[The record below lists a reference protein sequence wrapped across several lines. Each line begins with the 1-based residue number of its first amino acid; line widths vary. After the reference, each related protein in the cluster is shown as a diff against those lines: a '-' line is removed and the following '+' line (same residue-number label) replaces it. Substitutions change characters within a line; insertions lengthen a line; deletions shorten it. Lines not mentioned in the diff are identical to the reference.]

1 MVIFAQIN
9 SKMNQLFEKS
19 TRKIKSVPLEFK
31 RYLFDRINKTN
42 RLIAIKGARGTG
54 KTTLL
59 LQLAYEHKADEVLYI
74 ALDDLFFSEN
84 TLYSLAENFVKMGG
98 KILLLDEVH
107 KYPNWSRE
115 LKLIY
120 DDFSNLQVIFTS
132 SSILDIYKGESDLSR
147 RAVTY
152 SLTEMSFREYL
163 LFKEKIDLPVFT
175 LEEILENHMEICVS
189 LIQQFT
195 PFKYFS
201 EYLRIGNYP
210 YYENNVEEYYQKIRN
225 TVNLI
230 LEVDLQ
236 ETENLDY
243 QTIAKLKRL
252 LFVISSNVPFT
263 PNIFK
268 ISESIQLNRNALV
281 RALQLLDRAELIRST
296 YKQTKSISI
305 LNKPD
310 KIWMHNTNLMYA
322 ISGNQVDTGTVRE
335 TFFMQNFS
343 NNHIISLPNKG
354 DVLVDNTFLFE
365 IGGKNKTR
373 KQILDL
379 DKAFLVKDDIE
390 IGFQN
395 SIPLWLFGFLY

>member
-1 MVIFAQIN
+1 
-9 SKMNQLFEKS
+9 MNQLFEKS
-19 TRKIKSVPLEFK
+19 TRKIKNVPLEFK

-59 LQLAYEHKADEVLYI
+59 LQLAFEHKADEVLYI

-84 TLYSLAENFVKMGG
+84 TLYGLAEKFVKMGG
-98 KILLLDEVH
+98 KLLLLDEVH

-189 LIQQFT
+189 LTQQFT

-201 EYLRIGNYP
+201 EYIKIGNYP

-230 LEVDLQ
+230 LEVDMQ
-236 ETENLDY
+236 ATENLDY

-296 YKQTKSISI
+296 YKQSKSISI

-373 KQILDL
+373 KQILDF

-395 SIPLWLFGFLY
+395 SIPLWLFGFMY

>member
-1 MVIFAQIN
+1 
-9 SKMNQLFEKS
+9 
-19 TRKIKSVPLEFK
+19 
-31 RYLFDRINKTN
+31 
-42 RLIAIKGARGTG
+42 
-54 KTTLL
+54 LL

-84 TLYSLAENFVKMGG
+84 TLYGLAENFVKIGG
-98 KILLLDEVH
+98 KLLLLDEVH

-152 SLTEMSFREYL
+152 SLSEMSFREYL
-163 LFKEKIDLPVFT
+163 LFKEKIDLPVIS
-175 LEEILENHMEICVS
+175 LEEILKNHMEMCAN
-189 LIQQFT
+189 LTQQFT

-230 LEVDLQ
+230 LEVDMQ
-236 ETENLDY
+236 ATENLDY
-243 QTIAKLKRL
+243 QTITKLKRL

-322 ISGNQVDTGTVRE
+322 ISSEQIDIGTVRE
-335 TFFMQNFS
+335 TFFLQNFS
-343 NNHIISLPNKG
+343 NNHTISLPNKG
-354 DVLVDNTFLFE
+354 DILVDNTFLFE

-373 KQILDL
+373 KQIIDF

-395 SIPLWLFGFLY
+395 SIPLWLFGFMY

>member
-1 MVIFAQIN
+1 
-9 SKMNQLFEKS
+9 MNQLFEKS
-19 TRKIKSVPLEFK
+19 TRKIKNVPLEFK
-31 RYLFDRINKTN
+31 RYLFDRINKSN
-42 RLIAIKGARGTG
+42 RLIAVKGARGTG

-84 TLYSLAENFVKMGG
+84 TLYGLAESFVKMGG
-98 KILLLDEVH
+98 KLLLMDEVH

-163 LFKEKIDLPVFT
+163 LFKEKIDLPVIS
-175 LEEILENHMEICVS
+175 LEDILENHMEMCVT
-189 LIQQFT
+189 LTQQFT

-230 LEVDLQ
+230 LEVDMQ
-236 ETENLDY
+236 ATENLDY
-243 QTIAKLKRL
+243 QTITKLKRL

-322 ISGNQVDTGTVRE
+322 ISSDQIDIGTVRE

-343 NNHIISLPNKG
+343 NNHTVSLPNKG
-354 DVLVDNTFLFE
+354 DILVDNTFLFE

-373 KQILDL
+373 KQILDF

-395 SIPLWLFGFLY
+395 SIPLWLFGFMY

>member
-1 MVIFAQIN
+1 
-9 SKMNQLFEKS
+9 MNQLFEKS

-84 TLYSLAENFVKMGG
+84 TLYGLAENFVKMGG
-98 KILLLDEVH
+98 KLLLLDEVH

-152 SLTEMSFREYL
+152 SLSEMSFREFL
-163 LFKEKIDLPVFT
+163 LLHEKINLPVFT
-175 LEEILENHMEICVS
+175 LEEILQNHTEICIK
-189 LIQQFT
+189 LNQQLT

-201 EYLRIGNYP
+201 KYIRFGNYP

-236 ETENLDY
+236 ATENLDY

-281 RALQLLDRAELIRST
+281 RALQLLDRAELIRSIF
-296 YKQTKSISI
+296 KQTKSISI

-310 KIWMHNTNLMYA
+310 KIWMHNTNIMYA
-322 ISGNQVDTGTVRE
+322 ISGDQVDTGTVRE
-335 TFFMQNFS
+335 TFFIQNFC
-343 NNHIISLPNKG
+343 NNHTISLPNKG

-373 KQILDL
+373 KQILDF

-390 IGFQN
+390 IGFKN